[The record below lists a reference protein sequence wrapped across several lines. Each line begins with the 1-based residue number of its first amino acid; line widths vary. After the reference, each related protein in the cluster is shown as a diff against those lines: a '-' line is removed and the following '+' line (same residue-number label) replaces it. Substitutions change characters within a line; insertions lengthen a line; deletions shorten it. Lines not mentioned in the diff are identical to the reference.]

1 MTDRSCVIIV
11 ENLPVPFDRR
21 VWQEALALKRAGWT
35 VSVICPSSDRHPE
48 KFEQLNGI
56 AIYRHPLPVEARG
69 RLGFLLEYSVALF
82 HEFRLLV
89 KVWRERGFHVIQ
101 ACNPPD
107 LIFLLALPFKL
118 IGKRFLFDHHDVNP
132 ELFEAKFQRKGATH
146 RLLLLFEKLT
156 FRSADFVVSANDT
169 FREIAI
175 SRGGKRPDKVVT
187 VYSVPDKTRIRRVAA
202 DESVRQGKKFVLG
215 YVGIIGDQDGVD
227 HMVIAVEHLV
237 RVRRFTD
244 FHAVIVGDG
253 PALASTREL
262 AATRGLGDYITF
274 TGYLTGEAL
283 LRHLSTFD
291 VGIIPDPVN
300 VYNDKISMNKVFE
313 YTALGIPSVAYPL
326 TETRRLLGRAGV
338 YANGVKPSD
347 LADACH
353 SLLLDGG
360 MRVSCSQAA
369 RRLAEHSFSWD
380 KEEEKYIA
388 AYESLTDSAYWYRR
402 PSNSGIVARLD

>member
-1 MTDRSCVIIV
+1 V

-21 VWQEALALKRAGWT
+21 VWQEALALKRAGWK
-35 VSVICPSSDRHPE
+35 VSVICPSTDRHPE

-69 RLGFLLEYSVALF
+69 RVSFLLEYSVALF

-132 ELFEAKFQRKGATH
+132 ELFEAKFQRKGVMH
-146 RLLLLFEKLT
+146 NLLLFFEKLT
-156 FRSADFVVSANDT
+156 FRTADLVVSANDT
-169 FREIAI
+169 FRDIAI
-175 SRGGKRPDKVVT
+175 ARGGKHPDEVVT

-202 DESVRQGKKFVLG
+202 DEGVRKGKKFVLG

-227 HMVIAVEHLV
+227 HMIGAVEHLV
-237 RVRRFTD
+237 RAKRFTD

-262 AATRGLGDYITF
+262 AAHRRLGDYITF
-274 TGYLTGEAL
+274 TGYLTGDAL

-338 YANGVKPSD
+338 YASGVSPSN
-347 LADACH
+347 LADACY
-353 SLLLDGG
+353 SLLSDGG
-360 MRVSCSQAA
+360 LRASCSQAA
-369 RRLAEHSFSWD
+369 RRLAEQSFSWD
-380 KEEEKYIA
+380 KEEEKYVA
-388 AYESLTDSAYWYRR
+388 AYESLADNAVPYRR
-402 PSNSGIVARLD
+402 PNNSEVAARLD

>member
-35 VSVICPSSDRHPE
+35 VSVICPATDRHPE
-48 KFEQLNGI
+48 KFEQLSGI

-69 RLGFLLEYSVALF
+69 KITFLLEYSVALI

-132 ELFEAKFQRKGATH
+132 ELFEAKFQRKGVIH

-156 FRSADFVVSANDT
+156 FLSADFVVSANDT

-202 DESVRQGKKFVLG
+202 DESVRHGKKFVLG

-227 HMVIAVEHLV
+227 HMVAAVEHLV
-237 RVRRFTD
+237 RAKRFTD
-244 FHAVIVGDG
+244 FHAVVVGDG

-262 AATRGLGDYITF
+262 AVSRGLSDYITF

-338 YANGVKPSD
+338 YANGIKPTD
-347 LADACH
+347 LANACH
-353 SLLLDGG
+353 SLLSDDCL
-360 MRVSCSQAA
+360 RASCSQAA
-369 RRLAEHSFSWD
+369 RRLAEQSFSWD

-388 AYESLTDSAYWYRR
+388 AYESLTDDAHRYRR
-402 PSNSGIVARLD
+402 PSDSGIVARLD

>member
-1 MTDRSCVIIV
+1 V

-21 VWQEALALKRAGWT
+21 VWQEALALKRAGWK
-35 VSVICPSSDRHPE
+35 VSVICPSTDRHPE

-69 RLGFLLEYSVALF
+69 RVSFLLEYSVALF

-132 ELFEAKFQRKGATH
+132 ELFEAKFQRKGVMH
-146 RLLLLFEKLT
+146 SLLLFFEKLT
-156 FRSADFVVSANDT
+156 FLTADLVVSANDT

-175 SRGGKRPDKVVT
+175 ARGGKHPDKVVT
-187 VYSVPDKTRIRRVAA
+187 VYSVPDRTRIRRVTA
-202 DESVRQGKKFVLG
+202 DDGVRKGKKFVLG

-227 HMVIAVEHLV
+227 HMIGAVEHLL
-237 RVRRFTD
+237 RARRFTD

-262 AATRGLGDYITF
+262 AASRGLSDHITF
-274 TGYLTGEAL
+274 TGYLTGDTL

-291 VGIIPDPVN
+291 VGVIPDPVN

-326 TETRRLLGRAGV
+326 METRRLLGRAGV
-338 YANGVKPSD
+338 YASGVNPSN
-347 LADACH
+347 LADACY
-353 SLLLDGG
+353 SLLSDGG
-360 MRVSCSQAA
+360 LRASCSQAA
-369 RRLAEHSFSWD
+369 RRLSEQSFSWD
-380 KEEEKYIA
+380 KEEEKYVA
-388 AYESLTDSAYWYRR
+388 AYESLTNDAVPYRR
-402 PSNSGIVARLD
+402 HSNSEVATRLD

>member
-1 MTDRSCVIIV
+1 V

-35 VSVICPSSDRHPE
+35 VSVICPSTDRHPE
-48 KFEQLNGI
+48 KFELLNGI
-56 AIYRHPLPVEARG
+56 AIYRHGLPLEARG
-69 RLGFLLEYSVALF
+69 RFAFLLEYSAALF

-118 IGKRFLFDHHDVNP
+118 MGKRFLFDHHDVNP
-132 ELFEAKFQRKGATH
+132 ELFEAKFQRKGVLH
-146 RLLLLFEKLT
+146 SLLLLFEKLT
-156 FRSADFVVSANDT
+156 FRTADLVVSANDT

-187 VYSVPDKTRIRRVAA
+187 VYSVPDKTRIRRIAA
-202 DESVRQGKKFVLG
+202 DEALRKGKKFVLG
-215 YVGIIGDQDGVD
+215 YVGIVSDQDGVD
-227 HMVIAVEHLV
+227 HMVAAVEHLV
-237 RVRRFTD
+237 RAKHFTD

-262 AATRGLGDYITF
+262 ATSRGLDDYITF

-283 LRHLSTFD
+283 LRRLSAFD

-326 TETRRLLGRAGV
+326 TETRRLLGKAGV
-338 YANGVKPSD
+338 YAHGVKPSD
-347 LADACH
+347 LASACH
-353 SLLLDGG
+353 SLLLDDHL
-360 MRVSCSQAA
+360 RAICSQAA
-369 RRLAEHSFSWD
+369 RRLADQSFSWA
-380 KEEEKYIA
+380 KEEEKYLA
-388 AYESLTDSAYWYRR
+388 AYESLADDTYRYRR
-402 PSNSGIVARLD
+402 PGESGVMARPE

>member
-1 MTDRSCVIIV
+1 V

-48 KFEQLNGI
+48 KFEKLNGI

-69 RLGFLLEYSVALF
+69 RVTFLLEYSVALF
-82 HEFRLLV
+82 HEFRLLM
-89 KVWRERGFHVIQ
+89 KVRRERGFHVIQ

-132 ELFEAKFQRKGATH
+132 ELFEAKFQRKGVIH
-146 RLLLLFEKLT
+146 SLLLLFEKLT
-156 FRSADFVVSANDT
+156 FLSADFVVSANDT
-169 FREIAI
+169 FRDIAI
-175 SRGGKRPDKVVT
+175 SRGGKRPDRVVT

-227 HMVIAVEHLV
+227 HMVGAVEHLV
-237 RVRRFTD
+237 HVQRFTD
-244 FHAVIVGDG
+244 FQAVIVGDG

-347 LADACH
+347 LANACY
-353 SLLLDGG
+353 SLLSDGG
-360 MRVSCSQAA
+360 MRANCSQAA
-369 RRLAEHSFSWD
+369 RRLAEQSFSWD
-380 KEEEKYIA
+380 REEEKYIA
-388 AYESLTDSAYWYRR
+388 AYESLLDSAYRYRR